1 MVRFWFV
8 FCLKFISRST
18 LNTRLVKEGDMFSKL
33 FAPLL
38 NICFAFTIL
47 TQTEPKTTKN
57 KPNMI
62 QKQTKYA
69 PKTNQICSKNIP
81 NMLQKQTCKTN
92 QNINNTTP
100 PADCISTFCHFYFT
114 QIWRKILRE
123 FVLLVFTVAVHSKL
137 DRRRRLNTGSTLWLH
152 SSASFDFKDNYKKSK
167 YTRLLTRNS
176 KQYCS
181 S

>member
-1 MVRFWFV
+1 
-8 FCLKFISRST
+8 
-18 LNTRLVKEGDMFSKL
+18 MFSKL

-62 QKQTKYA
+62 QKQTKYD
-69 PKTNQICSKNIP
+69 PKTNQIWSKNKPKTTKNIP

-114 QIWRKILRE
+114 QIWRKILRQ
-123 FVLLVFTVAVHSKL
+123 FVPLVFTVALHSKL